1 MPSSPI
7 TVDLGPC
14 RAMLDA
20 PEAPAR
26 VILLPGALYSIQAPL
41 LWFAR
46 EIALARGAGVLA
58 ILDRMPT
65 QGDPFEWARDRAKHA
80 LDFRS
85 VEHQVVVGKS
95 LASGAAGLVSD
106 RALPA
111 LWLTPL
117 LDQASVLDGLERA
130 AAPTLLVGGTA
141 DETWQPSALPGN
153 ERLEVVELP
162 DLDHSLQVPG
172 DPAASARAL
181 ERIVGTM
188 DRYLAATLA
197 R

>member
-7 TVDLGPC
+7 TVELGPC

-20 PEAPAR
+20 PDARAR

-58 ILDRMPT
+58 VLDRMPAH
-65 QGDPFEWARDRAKHA
+65 GDPFEWARDRARHA
-80 LDFRS
+80 LDFRP

-117 LDQASVLDGLERA
+117 LDQPVVLDGLARA
-130 AAPTLLVGGTA
+130 AAPTLLVGGSA
-141 DETWQPSALPGN
+141 DDTWTPFALPEN

-162 DLDHSLQVPG
+162 ALDHSLQVPG
-172 DPAASARAL
+172 DPVGSARAL
-181 ERIVGTM
+181 ERVVATM
-188 DRYLAATLA
+188 DRYLGAALTT
-197 R
+197 